1 MTIRRFIRRPSLQ
14 LALVPSLVLLFQTIG
29 MQNSVATLP
38 TASTTD
44 VQKTDTQ
51 KTGSSPLVNKKPL
64 KVVIDPGHGGVDKG
78 ATRGKIRES
87 TIALAVAKALGSL
100 LRDDSRFEVFLTRDG
115 DESRSLPERAHI
127 AKKNKADLFISI
139 HANASEDPR
148 ARGVE
153 FWFQNQLPAD
163 EESLFLAN
171 RENQTVET
179 EAGHT
184 PKDKRISRHTDLVG
198 ILDDLQRN
206 YRISAS
212 GELSSLLYEHWLGT
226 KGRQRN
232 TIRQAPFYVV
242 SEVPVPS
249 VLVELGFLSHD
260 PEGLR
265 MADPEFQKQSAR
277 SLYNGIVAFKE
288 IFDRDRRVDRIP

>member
-1 MTIRRFIRRPSLQ
+1 MVALSPSGTLSGNDKTT
-14 LALVPSLVLLFQTIG
+14 PVLMAG
-29 MQNSVATLP
+29 
-38 TASTTD
+38 
-44 VQKTDTQ
+44 
-51 KTGSSPLVNKKPL
+51 KKPL
-64 KVVIDPGHGGVDKG
+64 RVVIDPGHGGVDTG

-87 TIALAVAKALGSL
+87 NIALAVAKALDAL
-100 LRDDSRFEVFLTRDG
+100 LRYDPRFEVFLTRDG

-127 AKKNKADLFISI
+127 AKKNQADLFISI

-171 RENQTVET
+171 RENQNLESET
-179 EAGHT
+179 AHA
-184 PKDKRISRHTDLVG
+184 PKDKRISRHSDLVG

-212 GELSSLLYEHWLGT
+212 GELSRLLYQHWSGA
-226 KGRQRN
+226 KGRHKN
-232 TIRQAPFYVV
+232 AIRQAPFYVV

-260 PEGLR
+260 PEGHR
-265 MADPEFQKQSAR
+265 MAEPEFQKQSAR
-277 SLYNGIVAFKE
+277 SLFDGIVAFKE
-288 IFDRDRRVDRIP
+288 IFDRDRKMDQTQ